1 MTTYQLLLL
10 LNLSIRIYI
19 PQDMAT
25 TKEPTSVISQT
36 ENASMAAQKIC
47 IPELL
52 EMILLQLDM
61 RTLLV
66 SAQRVCRAWHILIKD
81 SSSLQTLLFFKP
93 ATEPFPT
100 ELRARSMV
108 KNNPLLSYIWH
119 EFWRKRVST
128 SSVSHKLPQLDP
140 HREKVFLREE
150 ASWRQMLL
158 RQPPVPLMSV
168 VEYDNTYRA
177 PQGSTLWF
185 KAEDKILRL
194 GYLYSEMSRLSL
206 IPGRDLRTFWECD
219 LINQYEEKWKNE
231 RAHVSSSYS
240 PYDAFVIYCHEI
252 QGITGEPYCHGLLNS
267 DLELWLGNELG
278 AYVGKSIRRHEII
291 CNKWSL

>member
-1 MTTYQLLLL
+1 M
-10 LNLSIRIYI
+10 SIQSCATIL
-19 PQDMAT
+19 DMAT
-25 TKEPTSVISQT
+25 TKESTSVTSQT

-66 SAQRVCRAWHILIKD
+66 SAQRVCRAWHTLIKD

-93 ATEPFPT
+93 ATNAFPT
-100 ELRARSMV
+100 EPRARDMV
-108 KNNPLLSYIWH
+108 EDNPLLSYIWH
-119 EFWRKRVST
+119 EFWRKKVSN
-128 SSVSHKLPQLDP
+128 LYFPQLDP

-158 RQPPVPLMSV
+158 RQPPVSLMGV
-168 VEYDNTYRA
+168 FEYKKSYRA
-177 PQGSTLWF
+177 PRGSACWF
-185 KAEDKILRL
+185 KEEDKFTRL

-206 IPGRDLRTFWECD
+206 IPGRDLRSFYERD
-219 LINQYEEKWKNE
+219 LIDLYEKRLGYM
-231 RAHVSSSYS
+231 RARVTSCHLPSC
-240 PYDAFVIYCHEI
+240 AFVIYCHEI
-252 QGITGEPYCHGLLNS
+252 LGVTGEPYGHGPLKS

-278 AYVGKSIRRHEII
+278 VYVA
-291 CNKWSL
+291 